1 MANDGYSRKTDPK
14 LNDLDFIWDNEN
26 SDWALVAYSNLLA
39 LFEANITLPGATE
52 ATTQYSAPSLTGFN
66 IIINDDNLDTHLILT
81 PSTAFADGAIT
92 LPMHTNLRDKQYFI
106 MNTTEQITN
115 FTVNL
120 NGAAGAH
127 GIPSSMGADDY
138 MTLKYDL
145 TVNTWYRIG

>member
-1 MANDGYSRKTDPK
+1 MSRTYNRKNDPK
-14 LNDLDFIWDNEN
+14 LSDLDFIWDNDV
-26 SDWALVAYSNLLA
+26 SDWSLVPYSKLLE
-39 LFEANITLPGATE
+39 LFQDNIVLPGATE
-52 ATTQYSAPSLTGFN
+52 ATTQYSAPSSTGFN
-66 IIINDDNLDTHLILT
+66 ILINDDNLDTHLILT
-81 PSTAFADGAIT
+81 PGTAYADGAIT

-115 FTVNL
+115 FVVNL